1 MIDSIQGT
9 LNLAGGTR
17 RVGAPRPLDE
27 QRSFGAILARAQ
39 DGSRRPDQARQA
51 AEQLVATALVQPI
64 LKQLRETNGAAE
76 PFKPG
81 PGEQAFQQLMDTHL
95 AEKLVHSSR
104 WALVDEITKRLT
116 VGAGATP

>member
-9 LNLAGGTR
+9 MDLAGGKR
-17 RVGAPRPLDE
+17 RVGAPRPLNE
-27 QRSFGAILARAQ
+27 QRAFAGVLARAQ
-39 DGSRRPDQARQA
+39 DAPAGPNQARQA

-95 AEKLVHSSR
+95 SEKLVHSSR

-116 VGAGATP
+116 RDAGSTP